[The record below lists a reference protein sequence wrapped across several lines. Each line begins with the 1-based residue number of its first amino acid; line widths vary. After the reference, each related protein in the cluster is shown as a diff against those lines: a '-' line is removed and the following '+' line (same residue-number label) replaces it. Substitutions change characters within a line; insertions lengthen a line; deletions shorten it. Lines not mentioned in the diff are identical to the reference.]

1 MINKNFLEVLIN
13 EIVDMMANDLSA
25 DQIKKLRNVL
35 HIKLKEYSIEKLIS
49 KIPWNSDCNISKL
62 NKFIATKRLEGLSE
76 NSLEQYS
83 RAIKNLFKEIQ
94 KPLDMMNTDDIRY
107 YLSKYNEERKVSN
120 VTLNNMRRY
129 FSTFFQWCSDEDII
143 EKNPMRRIKTIK
155 QFKAIKEPFS
165 DIEMEKI
172 RQASGNLRNKALI
185 EFLYSTGCRV
195 SEVVGLNIK
204 NVDFIHNSV
213 IVNGKGNK
221 QREVYISRID

>member
-1 MINKNFLEVLIN
+1 MINKNFLEDLIN
-13 EIVDMMANDLSA
+13 EIVDMMADDLSA

-49 KIPWNSDCNISKL
+49 KMPWNSDCNISKL

-94 KPLDMMNTDDIRY
+94 KPLDMINTDDIRY

-129 FSTFFQWCSDEDII
+129 CSTFLIFNPTTSLTLQPVEYKNSINALFLRFPEACLIFSISISENGSLIALNCFIVFILRIGFFSII
-143 EKNPMRRIKTIK
+143 SSS
-155 QFKAIKEPFS
+155 A
-165 DIEMEKI
+165 
-172 RQASGNLRNKALI
+172 
-185 EFLYSTGCRV
+185 
-195 SEVVGLNIK
+195 
-204 NVDFIHNSV
+204 HH
-213 IVNGKGNK
+213 
-221 QREVYISRID
+221 